1 MSKELTRSGQGHDL
15 AAVMEWAR
23 AASSASIVPDAYRG
37 KPADMMIAAGLG
49 ASMGLS
55 PAESLYRIAVIK
67 GKPTASA
74 ELIAS
79 KVREA
84 GHRLR
89 ITGDD
94 TSATCTIIRA
104 DDPDY
109 EFTET
114 RDMAWA
120 QRMGLAS
127 QAQYQKQPGTML
139 KNRAI
144 TACARLAC
152 PEALYGVSYSPDEIT
167 ESPGFHDAPTVTAS
181 EVLAPV
187 VESTSPAADV
197 ADDDQPAAR
206 RTLDAIKA
214 NADRA
219 GWSRETVMGQARRI
233 AGRDIESPGDLTS
246 SEAHALLE
254 HVASMPDVDTGAEAA
269 KAAVRAAREESK

>member
-1 MSKELTRSGQGHDL
+1 MSNELTTGGQGQDL

-23 AASSASIVPDAYRG
+23 AAQNASIVPEAYRG
-37 KPADMMIAAGLG
+37 KPADMMIAANLG

-89 ITGDD
+89 IEGDD
-94 TSATCTIIRA
+94 TSATCTIIRS

-109 EFTET
+109 EFKET
-114 RDMAWA
+114 RDIKWA
-120 QRMGLAS
+120 ERMGLT
-127 QAQYQKQPGTML
+127 AQPNYKKQPATML

-152 PEALYGVSYSPDEIT
+152 PEALYGVAYTPDEIQ
-167 ESPGFHDAPTVTAS
+167 ESPDFRTSEPVSVAEAIAVEQVEAEPDTPT
-181 EVLAPV
+181 E
-187 VESTSPAADV
+187 PAADEV
-197 ADDDQPAAR
+197 AGTSDLTALGEMWKASGPERRAQIEARVAELKAASEPTQP
-206 RTLDAIKA
+206 TLDEG
-214 NADRA
+214 AD
-219 GWSRETVMGQARRI
+219 Q
-233 AGRDIESPGDLTS
+233 
-246 SEAHALLE
+246 
-254 HVASMPDVDTGAEAA
+254 
-269 KAAVRAAREESK
+269 